1 MSRPSSMAQ
10 SSAMAQRNLTLTEEL
25 EKLEQSITLTLQEID
40 HNFSRA
46 HRIVTGSILPVVEQ
60 YAKHS
65 EAVWEGSKF
74 WKQFFEASAN
84 VSLSGYEEPA
94 AADDTT
100 MQPDDPTHASTAYDD
115 SPSIRPDNTL
125 HSAAGRPS
133 QFDDDDEGLEDSLL
147 SSPSMA
153 KTPRN
158 PPRSSF
164 TDDYP
169 SPYEALKRELRG
181 DKREGAGHGEDDM
194 SSEASGLPEEG
205 TYLGAPTTPGKVS
218 QSTLP
223 DMSMTPESSPFAPGS
238 ADQHTRHTR
247 HNSNN
252 DPLLHHMLDKTYR
265 IAATPHTAQKKMRS
279 GAAGAGA
286 ATPGTANRTRRRLAF
301 DSSPMSSPEAPAPQL
316 RADIFSPVKTPRTP
330 GVSVY
335 QQQRQT
341 PGKSGGGELGT
352 ASKFTGGGGAKS
364 AGDFITWDSDSE
376 GETEFSPPKTMQ
388 FHVPQSRLMQTPA
401 REASR
406 KIVEDLLLT
415 AGGGELT
422 DSNMTEDSPSIVQ
435 RRMDLDDSF

>member
-1 MSRPSSMAQ
+1 MSRPSSMMAQ
-10 SSAMAQRNLTLTEEL
+10 GSSTAQRNLTLTEEL

-84 VSLSGYEEPA
+84 VSLSGYEEPQA
-94 AADDTT
+94 AEDTT
-100 MQPDDPTHASTAYDD
+100 MQQDDTTHVSTAYDD
-115 SPSIRPDNTL
+115 SPSVRDDTTL
-125 HSAAGRPS
+125 RSAAGRPS

-164 TDDYP
+164 ADDYP
-169 SPYEALKRELRG
+169 SPYEALKRELQG
-181 DKREGAGHGEDDM
+181 DKSEGEGGGDGDAGMDDI
-194 SSEASGLPEEG
+194 SSNASGLPDEG
-205 TYLGAPTTPGKVS
+205 TVLGAPTTPAKVS

-247 HNSNN
+247 QASNN
-252 DPLLHHMLDKTYR
+252 DPLMHRMLDKTYR
-265 IAATPHTAQKKMRS
+265 IAATPHTAQKVK
-279 GAAGAGA
+279 A

-316 RADIFSPVKTPRTP
+316 RADIFSPAKTPRTP

-335 QQQRQT
+335 QQRQT
-341 PGKSGGGELGT
+341 PGKSGGGPGT
-352 ASKFTGGGGAKS
+352 ASKFTGGARSGE
-364 AGDFITWDSDSE
+364 DFITWDSDSE

-401 REASR
+401 REASK
-406 KIVEDLLLT
+406 KIVEDLLFT

-422 DSNMTEDSPSIVQ
+422 DSNVTGDSPSIV
-435 RRMDLDDSF
+435 RRNMDLDDSF

>member
-1 MSRPSSMAQ
+1 MSRPSSMMAQ
-10 SSAMAQRNLTLTEEL
+10 SSAAAQRNLSLTEEL

-94 AADDTT
+94 AADDTA
-100 MQPDDPTHASTAYDD
+100 MQPDDSTHASTAYDD
-115 SPSIRPDNTL
+115 SPSIRADNTL
-125 HSAAGRPS
+125 HSVAGRPS
-133 QFDDDDEGLEDSLL
+133 QFDDDDDDDEGLEDSLL

-158 PPRSSF
+158 PARSSF
-164 TDDYP
+164 TDEYP

-181 DKREGAGHGEDDM
+181 DGSEGAGHGSDDL
-194 SSEASGLPEEG
+194 SSEASGLPEGG
-205 TYLGAPTTPGKVS
+205 TVLGAPTTPGKLS

-247 HNSNN
+247 RNSNN

-265 IAATPHTAQKKMRS
+265 IAATPHTATQKMRP
-279 GAAGAGA
+279 GAAGASA
-286 ATPGTANRTRRRLAF
+286 ATSGTSNRTRRRLAF
-301 DSSPMSSPEAPAPQL
+301 DSSPLSSPEAPAPQL
-316 RADIFSPVKTPRTP
+316 RADIFSPAKTPRTP

-335 QQQRQT
+335 QQRNNQT
-341 PGKSGGGELGT
+341 PGGKSGGGLGT
-352 ASKFTGGGGAKS
+352 VSKFTGGAKS
-364 AGDFITWDSDSE
+364 AEDFITWDSDSE

-415 AGGGELT
+415 AGGGGVDGFER
-422 DSNMTEDSPSIVQ
+422 DGG
-435 RRMDLDDSF
+435 

>member
-1 MSRPSSMAQ
+1 MSRPSSMMATN
-10 SSAMAQRNLTLTEEL
+10 SAMAQRNLSLTEEL

-46 HRIVTGSILPVVEQ
+46 HRIVTGSIIPVVDQ

-84 VSLSGYEEPA
+84 VSLSGYEEPTA
-94 AADDTT
+94 EDTT
-100 MQPDDPTHASTAYDD
+100 MQPEDTTHVSAAYDD
-115 SPSIRPDNTL
+115 SPSIRNDTTL
-125 HSAAGRPS
+125 HSAADCTSR
-133 QFDDDDEGLEDSLL
+133 FEEDDEGLEDSLL

-158 PPRSSF
+158 RPTSSF
-164 TDDYP
+164 TDNYS
-169 SPYEALKRELRG
+169 SPYEALKRELQG
-181 DKREGAGHGEDDM
+181 EKTEAGASKVRDDA
-194 SSEASGLPEEG
+194 SSDASGLPEEG
-205 TYLGAPTTPGKVS
+205 TVIGAPTTPGKVS
-218 QSTLP
+218 HSTLP

-247 HNSNN
+247 QASNN
-252 DPLLHHMLDKTYR
+252 DPLLHRMLDKTYR
-265 IAATPHTAQKKMRS
+265 IAATPHTVQKTRP
-279 GAAGAGA
+279 GASTTA
-286 ATPGTANRTRRRLAF
+286 ATPGTNNHTRRRLAF

-316 RADIFSPVKTPRTP
+316 RADLFSPAKTPRTP

-335 QQQRQT
+335 QQHQT
-341 PGKSGGGELGT
+341 PGKSGGAGA
-352 ASKFTGGGGAKS
+352 ASKFTGGAR
-364 AGDFITWDSDSE
+364 DFITWDSDSE
-376 GETEFSPPKTMQ
+376 GDTEFSPPKTMH

-401 REASR
+401 REASK

-422 DSNMTEDSPSIVQ
+422 DSNVTADSPSIV
-435 RRMDLDDSF
+435 RRNVELDDSF